1 MENQNH
7 KNAIKASYLSI
18 LGNALLAII
27 KAVTGIFGNSYALIA
42 DAIESTTDVFAS
54 LLVLFGLK
62 YSSRP
67 ADENHPYG
75 HGKAEPLIT
84 FAVVGFLVISATII
98 AYESIEHIRTPHKV
112 PESYTLIVLAAIV
125 ITKELFYRF
134 ISKKSDET
142 KSTSLKADAWHHR
155 SDAITSLMAFIGISI
170 AIFMGKGYETADDWA
185 ALLASGFILYNAYL
199 ILRPALGE
207 IMDEHLYDDM
217 VEEIRTLSQQ
227 EPGVI
232 ETEKC
237 FIRKT
242 GMTFHVDLHV
252 IVNGEISVTEGHE
265 IAHNLKNRLL
275 TAMPEIAD
283 ILIHIEPEDTEHS
296 EFPRI

>member
-1 MENQNH
+1 MENEVH

-18 LGNALLAII
+18 LGNTLLAII
-27 KAVTGIFGNSYALIA
+27 KAITGIFGNSYALIA

-62 YSSRP
+62 YSARP

-75 HGKAEPLIT
+75 HGKAEPLVT

-112 PESYTLIVLAAIV
+112 PKPYTLIVLGAIV

-134 ISKKSDET
+134 ISRKSDET

-170 AIFMGKGYETADDWA
+170 AVFMGKGYETADDWA
-185 ALLASGFILYNAYL
+185 ALFASGFILYNAYL

-207 IMDEHLYDDM
+207 VMDEHLYEDM
-217 VEEIRTLSQQ
+217 VEEIRILSEK
-227 EPGVI
+227 EPGVL

-252 IVNGEISVTEGHE
+252 IVDGNMSVKDGHE
-265 IAHNLKNRLL
+265 IAHNLKDRLL
-275 TAMPEIAD
+275 QSMPEIAD
-283 ILIHIEPEDTEHS
+283 ILIHVEPEDTKHS
-296 EFPRI
+296 EFPR